1 MEASLANFRTEAEEA
16 MQVAIEGEGKAKQA
30 MTDAA
35 IMAEELKKE
44 QDQAAHLFRM
54 KKNLETT
61 VKELQNRLDEAEQ
74 VVIKGGKRAVMKME
88 GRIHELE
95 TDLDNEVRK
104 TADAIKLTRKAE
116 RRYKDV
122 AYQAEEDK
130 KNLVRLQDLSDKL
143 NAKVKSYKRQ
153 AEEAEENS
161 AINLSRYRKV
171 QHECEEAQERAEIA
185 ENNLNQ
191 MRSRAGRK

>member
-1 MEASLANFRTEAEEA
+1 

-74 VVIKGGKRAVMKME
+74 VVIKGKSWT
-88 GRIHELE
+88 IS
-95 TDLDNEVRK
+95 DNW
-104 TADAIKLTRKAE
+104 
-116 RRYKDV
+116 
-122 AYQAEEDK
+122 
-130 KNLVRLQDLSDKL
+130 
-143 NAKVKSYKRQ
+143 
-153 AEEAEENS
+153 
-161 AINLSRYRKV
+161 
-171 QHECEEAQERAEIA
+171 
-185 ENNLNQ
+185 
-191 MRSRAGRK
+191 